1 MVEPVDEYLASEGL
15 RHSSPAL
22 KLRLAMLFVGVAAAF
37 LSMTYGDDEELP
49 EDKDVIDELATML
62 EACNPAGPR
71 SRTSGTNAASGP
83 RAIQTPTS
91 PARGV
96 CGCQSLAGSGL
107 ASLSTSGVAPTL
119 SDPAPALVTSTSAPP
134 SST

>member
-62 EACNPAGPR
+62 
-71 SRTSGTNAASGP
+71 S
-83 RAIQTPTS
+83 
-91 PARGV
+91 RGV
-96 CGCQSLAGSGL
+96 QPGG
-107 ASLSTSGVAPTL
+107 PEK
-119 SDPAPALVTSTSAPP
+119 PN
-134 SST
+134 